1 MAAAELR
8 KADRVLEIGPGLGP
22 LTELLL
28 EQAGEVLA
36 IEKDARLVEV
46 LEQRFNAGQA
56 SRLFPPSRARGRG
69 QAGRLSCA
77 CSMTT
82 PSTT

>member
-1 MAAAELR
+1 ML
-8 KADRVLEIGPGLGP
+8 V
-22 LTELLL
+22 

-46 LEQRFNAGQA
+46 LRQRFNVGQA
-56 SRLFPPSRARGRG
+56 SRLSFLVEA
-69 QAGRLSCA
+69 QAARLSYDW
-77 CSMTT
+77 SMTT

>member
-1 MAAAELR
+1 MAAAELK

-22 LTELLL
+22 LTELLV

-46 LEQRFNAGQA
+46 LKQRFVGQA
-56 SRLFPPSRARGRG
+56 SRLSTHSR
-69 QAGRLSCA
+69 QAGRLSCN
-77 CSMTT
+77 CSTTT
-82 PSTT
+82 PSIT